1 MYFKNML
8 LNKYKNRKL
17 IIFVDMDGVI
27 ADYNFNNNLDFKH
40 KRPLNTNI
48 NELYELSMLE
58 NVELHILSICKQN
71 YQIREKNDWLNK
83 YAPFF
88 LKENR
93 TIISKENNINMSSR
107 QLKYNFLN
115 EFKVKEKETKVIVID
130 DDNDVLK
137 YLLAKLNYIDF
148 YQDSSIID

>member
-115 EFKVKEKETKVIVID
+115 E
-130 DDNDVLK
+130 
-137 YLLAKLNYIDF
+137 
-148 YQDSSIID
+148 